1 MKPAGTWSQ
10 PASSIVSSNH
20 STDSLGSSRSN
31 SANATESSARRS
43 RPTNDARLASAVNHR
58 DQIGRLPSLPAM
70 LPMKSRSAG
79 RTGEAAPRDGGTSP
93 SMTITQR
100 QGSLCARSA
109 TSALA
114 ELWPT
119 NIGSWHGAMRWS
131 RWDVQLR
138 QAGGG
143 WLSRTSGIWT
153 LCPDC
158 RSSFA
163 VGSQLDART
172 NGPGTRT
179 KFRLTRA
186 RKRICDRRH
195 DTSALGEGASLP
207 IPALEAGRLTGHRSV
222 QPFMARWTISASWDF
237 RYGFINSSTPGSR
250 RP

>member
-20 STDSLGSSRSN
+20 STDNLGSSHSN
-31 SANATESSARRS
+31 SANATGSLARSS
-43 RPTNDARLASAVNHR
+43 RPTTDARLASAANHR

-93 SMTITQR
+93 STTITQR

-109 TSALA
+109 TSTLA

-119 NIGSWHGAMRWS
+119 NMGSWHGAMRWS
-131 RWDVQLR
+131 RWGVQLR

-179 KFRLTRA
+179 KFRLTRT
-186 RKRICDRRH
+186 RKRICDRRY
-195 DTSALGEGASLP
+195 DTDERGASASLSM
-207 IPALEAGRLTGHRSV
+207 PALEAGWLTGPRSV
-222 QPFMARWTISASWDF
+222 QPFMARWTMSASWDF
-237 RYGFINSSTPGSR
+237 R
-250 RP
+250 